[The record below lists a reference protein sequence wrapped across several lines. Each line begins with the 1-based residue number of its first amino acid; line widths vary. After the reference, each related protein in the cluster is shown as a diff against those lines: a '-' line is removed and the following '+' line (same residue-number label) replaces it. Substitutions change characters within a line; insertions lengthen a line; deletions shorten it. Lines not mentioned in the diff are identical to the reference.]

1 MPSRKSQANQRLGS
15 AMRSARSERGYAQ
28 ESFAAHVGLD
38 RSNYG
43 ALERGEVNVGLDT
56 IVKIAT
62 GLGITA
68 AELLHRAK
76 L

>member
-1 MPSRKSQANQRLGS
+1 MPSKKSQANQALGG
-15 AMRSARSERGYAQ
+15 AMRSVRSERGYAQ